1 LYGGLDGG
9 DFGERLDMDIGI
21 GLPATI
27 RDVDGQRILD
37 WAQRA
42 EQRGFSSLGTL
53 DRLAYPNYEPL
64 IALTAAAAV
73 TSRIRLTTSVLLAP
87 LRTNHAGFAKQAA
100 SLDRLS
106 GGRLVLGLGLG
117 GRQDDFDL
125 GGASMDSRGKDTDA
139 LLETAQKI
147 WGGQTDVG
155 PAPATP
161 GGPPV
166 LIGGSAEAS
175 YRRAARY
182 GAGWIMGG
190 GSPDDFAKGAAAT
203 RAAWS
208 AAGRDG
214 TPRFAALAYYAL
226 GPDAESHAA
235 SYLGDYYG
243 FLGPVA
249 DYIVAR
255 ALTSAEAVRGAVD
268 GFAAA
273 GCDELILFPSN
284 PALEQV
290 DLLAEATGRSG

>member
-1 LYGGLDGG
+1 LYGGIDRR
-9 DFGERLDMDIGI
+9 DFGERLNMDIGI
-21 GLPATI
+21 GLPTTI

-37 WAQRA
+37 WARQA
-42 EQRGFSSLGTL
+42 EQRGFSTLGTI
-53 DRLAYPNYEPL
+53 DRIAYPNYEPL

-87 LRTNHAGFAKQAA
+87 LRTNHAEFAKQAA

-106 GGRLVLGLGLG
+106 GGRLVLGIGLG

-125 GGASMDSRGKDTDA
+125 SGAAMGSRGKDTDA
-139 LLETAQKI
+139 LLATSQKI
-147 WGGQTDVG
+147 WGGQTDIG
-155 PAPATP
+155 PIPATA
-161 GGPPV
+161 GGPQV
-166 LIGGSAEAS
+166 LIGGGADAS
-175 YRRAARY
+175 YQRAAQF

-190 GSPDDFAKGAAAT
+190 GSPDDFAKGAEAT

-214 TPRFAALAYYAL
+214 QPRLAALAYYSL
-226 GPDAESHAA
+226 GADAAQHAD
-235 SYLGDYYG
+235 SYLHDYYG

-249 DYIVAR
+249 DYIVAG
-255 ALTSAEAVRGAVD
+255 AATSAEAVKGAID

-284 PALEQV
+284 PALDQI
-290 DLLAEATGRSG
+290 DLLAEAAGLAG